1 MRIHYFQHAP
11 FETPDRIL
19 DWAKAR
25 GHALSA
31 TRFFAGES
39 LPDLRQVDMLVIM
52 GGPMSVNDEA
62 HYPWLAGEK
71 SFIRSAVE
79 SGKSVLG
86 ICLGAQL
93 LASALGARVYANPQ
107 KEIGWFP
114 VKLTKSG
121 VKSRVFAG
129 FPAEFTTFQ
138 WHGDTFDLPQGAQ
151 LLASSDVCRNQAF
164 QYGEHAFGMQ
174 FHLEVSPQG
183 VQGFIDHCGDELVS
197 APTIQSAEQLL
208 QYDEFEASR
217 QRLFDFLDKLT

>member
-1 MRIHYFQHAP
+1 MKIQSFQHAS

-19 DWAKAR
+19 EWAKTR
-25 GHALSA
+25 GHVLSA

-39 LPDLRQVDMLVIM
+39 LPDLQQLDMLVIM
-52 GGPMSVNDEA
+52 GGPMSVNDEV

-71 SFIRSAVE
+71 SFIHSAVE
-79 SGKSVLG
+79 SGKIVVG

-114 VKLTKSG
+114 VKLTPSG
-121 VKSRVFAG
+121 EKNRVFAG

-138 WHGDTFDLPQGAQ
+138 WHGDTFDLPQGAD
-151 LLASSDVCRNQAF
+151 LLASSDICRNQAF

-174 FHLEVSPQG
+174 FHLEVSPEG
-183 VQGFIDHCGDELVS
+183 VQGFVDHCGDELVS

-208 QYDEFEASR
+208 RSDEYETSK
-217 QRLFDFLDKLT
+217 QRLFTFLDKIV